1 MVSYNSVTYNKRSDA
16 LSIRLRLSHS
26 YGCLS
31 KDLCLYS
38 WTIDLSTSTRE
49 KRRSGVSVIKSTKW
63 KSQQQNSRKSTN
75 DLNQPRR
82 EKKMKSKKFILW
94 VRTIIISCEKDLSL
108 LNLYSCYFILD
119 LCLRKKAT
127 SKQRECNYWRHDDD
141 NIIWIGLSIV
151 KVVTVKDFAH
161 FWRRFP
167 MQAVIE
173 DTNFSLFRVA
183 AHFWKKY

>member
-16 LSIRLRLSHS
+16 LSIRLRLSHR

-82 EKKMKSKKFILW
+82 EKKMKSKNYYFVSQNDNHFMRKRRIPFKPLF
-94 VRTIIISCEKDLSL
+94 L
-108 LNLYSCYFILD
+108 LFYRRSFLKGESD
-119 LCLRKKAT
+119 
-127 SKQRECNYWRHDDD
+127 KQTKRMQ
-141 NIIWIGLSIV
+141 LL
-151 KVVTVKDFAH
+151 TT
-161 FWRRFP
+161 WRRWYNLNWF
-167 MQAVIE
+167 I
-173 DTNFSLFRVA
+173 DCKGCDS
-183 AHFWKKY
+183 

>member
-75 DLNQPRR
+75 DLNQPSR
-82 EKKMKSKKFILW
+82 EKKMKSKKYYF
-94 VRTIIISCEKDLSL
+94 VSQNDNHFMRKRL
-108 LNLYSCYFILD
+108 LNLYSCYFLLD
-119 LCLRKKAT
+119 LFLRRKAK
-127 SKQRECNYWRHDDD
+127 SKQRECNYWQHDDD
-141 NIIWIGLSIV
+141 NIIWIDLTIV
-151 KVVTVKDFAH
+151 KAVTAKDFAH
-161 FWRRFP
+161 FLRRFP
-167 MQAVIE
+167 MQAVVE
-173 DTNFSLFRVA
+173 AT
-183 AHFWKKY
+183 

>member
-16 LSIRLRLSHS
+16 LSIRLRLSHR

-75 DLNQPRR
+75 DLNQPSR
-82 EKKMKSKKFILW
+82 EKKMKSKKYCYVSQNDNHF
-94 VRTIIISCEKDLSL
+94 ISCEKDISLS
-108 LNLYSCYFILD
+108 NLFSCYFILD
-119 LCLRKKAT
+119 LFLRRKAT
-127 SKQRECNYWRHDDD
+127 SKQRKCNYWRHDDD
-141 NIIWIGLSIV
+141 NIIWIDLSIV
-151 KVVTVKDFAH
+151 KAVTAKDFAH

-167 MQAVIE
+167 MQAVVE
-173 DTNFSLFRVA
+173 AT
-183 AHFWKKY
+183 

>member
-49 KRRSGVSVIKSTKW
+49 KRRSGVSMIKSTKW

-75 DLNQPRR
+75 DLNQPGR
-82 EKKMKSKKFILW
+82 KWKVKSIILW
-94 VRTIIISCEKDLSL
+94 VRTIIISCENDLSL
-108 LNLYSCYFILD
+108 LNLYSCYFILE
-119 LCLRKKAT
+119 LFLRRKAT

-141 NIIWIGLSIV
+141 NIIWIDSAIV
-151 KVVTVKDFAH
+151 KAVTAKDFAH
-161 FWRRFP
+161 FLRRFP
-167 MQAVIE
+167 MQAVVE
-173 DTNFSLFRVA
+173 AT
-183 AHFWKKY
+183 

>member
-1 MVSYNSVTYNKRSDA
+1 
-16 LSIRLRLSHS
+16 
-26 YGCLS
+26 
-31 KDLCLYS
+31 
-38 WTIDLSTSTRE
+38 
-49 KRRSGVSVIKSTKW
+49 
-63 KSQQQNSRKSTN
+63 
-75 DLNQPRR
+75 
-82 EKKMKSKKFILW
+82 MKSKKFILW

-151 KVVTVKDFAH
+151 KVVTAIDFAH

-183 AHFWKKY
+183 AHFWKKYWVKKLEKVASDHTCSTKLTILCFVLLQILPENRFLWIFTQRQVLMPSP

>member
-1 MVSYNSVTYNKRSDA
+1 MRFNNWNMYGSMVSYNSVTYNKRSDA

-75 DLNQPRR
+75 DLNQPSR
-82 EKKMKSKKFILW
+82 EKQMKVKSIIMW
-94 VRTIIISCEKDLSL
+94 VRTIIISCEKDIPFKPLFPLFYLRSFLKEESDKQTKRMQL
-108 LNLYSCYFILD
+108 L
-119 LCLRKKAT
+119 T
-127 SKQRECNYWRHDDD
+127 
-141 NIIWIGLSIV
+141 
-151 KVVTVKDFAH
+151 T
-161 FWRRFP
+161 WRR
-167 MQAVIE
+167 
-173 DTNFSLFRVA
+173 
-183 AHFWKKY
+183 

>member
-16 LSIRLRLSHS
+16 LSIRLRLSHR
-26 YGCLS
+26 YGYLS

-75 DLNQPRR
+75 DLNQPSR
-82 EKKMKSKKFILW
+82 EKKMKSKKYYFVSQNDNHLMRKRLIP
-94 VRTIIISCEKDLSL
+94 

-119 LCLRKKAT
+119 LFLRRKAT

-151 KVVTVKDFAH
+151 KVVTAKDFAH

-167 MQAVIE
+167 VQAVVE
-173 DTNFSLFRVA
+173 AT
-183 AHFWKKY
+183 

>member
-16 LSIRLRLSHS
+16 LSIRLRLSHR

-49 KRRSGVSVIKSTKW
+49 KRRSGVSMIKSTKW

-75 DLNQPRR
+75 DLNQPSR
-82 EKKMKSKKFILW
+82 EKKMKSKKYYYVSQNDNHFMRKRHIPFKPLF
-94 VRTIIISCEKDLSL
+94 L
-108 LNLYSCYFILD
+108 LFYLF
-119 LCLRKKAT
+119 LRRKVT

-141 NIIWIGLSIV
+141 NIIWIDLSIV
-151 KVVTVKDFAH
+151 KAITAKDFAH

-167 MQAVIE
+167 MQAVVE
-173 DTNFSLFRVA
+173 AT
-183 AHFWKKY
+183 